1 MRSDAGQAF
10 PLYITAIAGLLF
22 LAVAYFAVGQAAAN
36 RNDAQGAADAAA
48 LAAAHDAREQLSDG
62 LLDTVLD
69 PGSWDDILGGEGFEY
84 GSACAAAQDFAA
96 KNDADTTSCDRVYD
110 PDDGFTVTVR
120 NRKAVDDTLVPG
132 TESKRSEA
140 TATAVLESRCELR
153 EPDDTGDGGEDDGRG
168 EDDGGG
174 SGGDDADDD
183 ENRDKP
189 PLELDCD
196 GRDWSIDPDDLDVL
210 PDPGDL
216 FSVRLVD

>member
-1 MRSDAGQAF
+1 M
-10 PLYITAIAGLLF
+10 F

-62 LLDTVLD
+62 LLDTLRD
-69 PGSWDDILGGEGFEY
+69 PSSWDDLIGGEGFEY

-96 KNDADTTSCDRVYD
+96 RNNADTTVCDRVYD

-120 NRKAVDDTLVPG
+120 NREAVGDTLVPG

-140 TATAVLESRCELR
+140 TATAVLESRCDLE
-153 EPDDTGDGGEDDGRG
+153 EPEDNGGGNGGDEGED
-168 EDDGGG
+168 
-174 SGGDDADDD
+174 
-183 ENRDKP
+183 RDKPP

-196 GRDWSIDPDDLDVL
+196 GRDWSIDPDDIDLL
-210 PDPGDL
+210 PDPDDL

>member
-1 MRSDAGQAF
+1 M
-10 PLYITAIAGLLF
+10 F

-62 LLDTVLD
+62 LLDTILD
-69 PGSWDDILGGEGFEY
+69 PGSWDDVIGGEGFDY

-96 KNDADTTSCDRVYD
+96 KNDADTTACDRVYD

-120 NRKAVDDTLVPG
+120 NREAVGDTLVPG

-140 TATAVLESRCELR
+140 TATAVLESRCEVQ
-153 EPDDTGDGGEDDGRG
+153 EPDDSGGEGDGGGEDDGDGRD
-168 EDDGGG
+168 ED
-174 SGGDDADDD
+174 
-183 ENRDKP
+183 RDKP

-196 GRDWSIDPDDLDVL
+196 GGDWSLDPDDIDLL
-210 PDPGDL
+210 PDSDDL

>member
-1 MRSDAGQAF
+1 M
-10 PLYITAIAGLLF
+10 F

-62 LLDTVLD
+62 LLDTLLD
-69 PGSWDDILGGEGFEY
+69 PGSWDDVIGGEGFDY

-96 KNDADTTSCDRVYD
+96 KNGADTTACDRVYD

-120 NRKAVDDTLVPG
+120 NQEAVGDTLVPG

-140 TATAVLESRCELR
+140 TATAVLDSRCEVQ
-153 EPDDTGDGGEDDGRG
+153 EPDDSGDEGDGRG
-168 EDDGGG
+168 EDGGRG
-174 SGGDDADDD
+174 EDDD
-183 ENRDKP
+183 GEGRDDEDRDKP

-196 GRDWSIDPDDLDVL
+196 GGDWSLDPDDIDLL
-210 PDPGDL
+210 PDPDDL
-216 FSVRLVD
+216 FSVRLAD